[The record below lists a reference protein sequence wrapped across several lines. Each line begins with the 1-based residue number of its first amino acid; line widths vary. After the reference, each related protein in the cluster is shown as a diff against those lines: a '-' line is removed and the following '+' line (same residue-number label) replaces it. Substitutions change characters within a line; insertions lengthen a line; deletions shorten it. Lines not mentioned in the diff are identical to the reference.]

1 MHSHCISISG
11 NCKMCPSLP
20 DSLHPSCVRLQRLA
34 TLLAQGQKQGLGDKV
49 LLSGLHTQPAL
60 STTATLST
68 PLQRAETPI
77 AAAAYTRVRVE
88 HGSNS
93 LLRTLGVATARRSAN
108 PAVPIK
114 MAGEEA
120 LSSPPQNSRH
130 MEHGSNALLK
140 LLTGHTGIPNT
151 GAHRNTLLY
160 HTTHPTPSSTRKAAV
175 ARGHNAA
182 ARSGTRETVQNGL
195 KKKASSWFW
204 PFF

>member
-1 MHSHCISISG
+1 MHLHYSISG

-49 LLSGLHTQPAL
+49 LLSGLYTHPAL
-60 STTATLST
+60 STATLST
-68 PLQRAETPI
+68 PLQRAESPI
-77 AAAAYTRVRVE
+77 AAAANTRVRVA

-114 MAGEEA
+114 MVGGET

-130 MEHGSNALLK
+130 MEQGSNALLK

-160 HTTHPTPSSTRKAAV
+160 HATHRTPSSTRKVAV
-175 ARGHNAA
+175 ARGHDVAVK
-182 ARSGTRETVQNGL
+182 SGMRETVQNGL
-195 KKKASSWFW
+195 TKKASSWFW